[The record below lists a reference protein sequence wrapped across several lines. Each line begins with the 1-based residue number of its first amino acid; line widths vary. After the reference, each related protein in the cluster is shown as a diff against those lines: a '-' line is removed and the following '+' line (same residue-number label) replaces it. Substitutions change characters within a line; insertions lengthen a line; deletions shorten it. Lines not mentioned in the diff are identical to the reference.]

1 MESQSLT
8 DVEEIRARYLLVDQY
23 MQQDVPMMSAYII
36 SSMGATSNRL
46 LNATPNVFG
55 TFINV
60 NEWDIA
66 E

>member
-1 MESQSLT
+1 
-8 DVEEIRARYLLVDQY
+8 
-23 MQQDVPMMSAYII
+23 MMSAYII
-36 SSMGATSNRL
+36 SSRAPTSNRL